1 VRTAIICISLTALV
15 GCASRGPE
23 IDCSTIHVVDYSPD
37 FEQRL
42 VGELKVAPAA
52 AAWPSAIADYRAMRH
67 ALQACKD
74 ATADATH

>member
-1 VRTAIICISLTALV
+1 
-15 GCASRGPE
+15 
-23 IDCSTIHVVDYSPD
+23 VDYSPD

-67 ALQACKD
+67 ALQTCKD